1 MKRAICIAAHGSRHP
16 RAAAA
21 FETFAARTAALYPHD
36 AVRLVFTA
44 TSCHGQGHGKT
55 GACGPGEPLEDV
67 LRALRE
73 DGVTAVAVLSLHVAP
88 GKEFSSIRKSFERLE
103 KDGAGF
109 ARTSVAGPL
118 LAGPERME
126 EVAAAILAALP
137 AGRALGE
144 AVALMGH
151 GARQPAQGYY
161 DLLEETLRAKD
172 ANIFFATL
180 EGREK
185 APGEMGRAGRGV
197 ARIRDEL
204 AAGGLKTVWL
214 APFLTV
220 AGAHAHHDLAGDGAA
235 SWKTV
240 LEQSGAVC
248 KPDLAGLLEREPFI
262 TLWLRRLDD
271 ALAQLDLP

>member
-21 FETFAARTAALYPHD
+21 FESFAARVAALYPQD

-44 TSCHGQGHGKT
+44 TTCHG
-55 GACGPGEPLEDV
+55 GACGGDGTLEAT

-73 DGVTAVAVLSLHVAP
+73 DGASHVAALSLHVAP
-88 GKEFSSIRKSFERLE
+88 GKEFSSIAESLRRLE
-103 KDGAGF
+103 KDGLTFDRA
-109 ARTSVAGPL
+109 VIAGPL
-118 LAGPERME
+118 LAGPESME
-126 EVAAAILAALP
+126 AVAEATLAALP
-137 AGRALGE
+137 AGRAPDE

-161 DLLEETLRAKD
+161 DLLEETLRKKD
-172 ANIFFATL
+172 PNIFFATL

-197 ARIRDEL
+197 ARICEEL
-204 AAGGLKTVWL
+204 SARGLKTAWL

-220 AGAHAHHDLAGDGAA
+220 AGAHAHHDLAGDGEK
-235 SWKTV
+235 SWKTI
-240 LEQSGAVC
+240 LEKTGVRCRTDQPG
-248 KPDLAGLLEREPFI
+248 PLGLLEREPFI
-262 TLWLRRLDD
+262 ALWLRLLDG
-271 ALAQLDLP
+271 ALASLAR